1 MKANIHYNVSGR
13 NYKIKEVMKMGEKKD
28 KKILVVDDMVF
39 TRSVVRG
46 ILKNNGYENV
56 IEAGSAKEAVMKTV
70 DEKPDLVILD
80 VNLPDCDDLST
91 LRLIYEVNPKQDVVV
106 SSAVNQ
112 HIVINEAKNL
122 GIRDYLVK
130 PFTQEQFDASVKAI
144 LEE

>member
-1 MKANIHYNVSGR
+1 
-13 NYKIKEVMKMGEKKD
+13 MGEKKD

>member
-1 MKANIHYNVSGR
+1 
-13 NYKIKEVMKMGEKKD
+13 MGEKKN

-39 TRSVVRG
+39 TRSVVKG
-46 ILKNNGYENV
+46 IFANNGYTDV

-70 DEKPDLVILD
+70 DEKPDLIILD

-91 LRLIYEVNPKQDVVV
+91 LRLIYEVNPQQNVVV

-112 HIVINEAKNL
+112 YIVINEAKNL